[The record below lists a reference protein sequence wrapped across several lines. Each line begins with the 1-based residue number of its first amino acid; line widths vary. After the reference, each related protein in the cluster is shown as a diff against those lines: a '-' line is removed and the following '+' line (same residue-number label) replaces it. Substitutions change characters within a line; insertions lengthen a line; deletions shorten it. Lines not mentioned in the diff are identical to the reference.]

1 MAARRGSAAAAV
13 LVLALAAGVLVAVVL
28 VGCGGGEDAAP
39 AAAGY
44 HLDPPDLANE
54 LVHRGDAGVPVL
66 CYHYFREDFAPGY
79 LVKVLGSVLFGMP
92 ALGDREFWTT
102 PRAEFARHLAWF
114 RDTGTRVMT
123 LDEVADL
130 VEAGRPLPARAVV
143 LTIDDADRSVY
154 EIAWP
159 LLQEYGVQAH
169 LFVPTAQMGRHWSG
183 LEICTREQLSE
194 MADSGAV
201 LVESH
206 THALHHKIKTR
217 GGYEPVFWHPDAVPP
232 PAGREERDALADR
245 WRAAETALAGEDPR
259 WRLDGPLGP
268 VAADLVTSRLEVLA
282 ATGRAPRWLA
292 WPYGFAG
299 AGLDSLARTV
309 GFRGTV
315 SLRPRVFSAADTT
328 LATGRVTLTAKSTM
342 DQISG
347 IWTPDSP

>member
-1 MAARRGSAAAAV
+1 MGARRVCAAAAV
-13 LVLALAAGVLVAVVL
+13 LVLAALIPG
-28 VGCGGGEDAAP
+28 GCGDGGDTSP

-54 LVHRGDAGVPVL
+54 LVHRGEPGVPVL

-130 VEAGRPLPARAVV
+130 VESGRPLPARAVV

-159 LLQEYGVQAH
+159 LLQEHGVRAH
-169 LFVPTAQMGRHWSG
+169 LFVPTAEVGRSWSG
-183 LEICTREQLSE
+183 LELCTQEQLRE
-194 MADSGAV
+194 MAESGAV

-206 THALHHKIKTR
+206 THDLHHKIRTR
-217 GGYEPVFWHPDAVPP
+217 EGYEPVFWHPYAVPP
-232 PAGREERDALADR
+232 PASREERDALADR
-245 WRAAETALAGEDPR
+245 WRAAEPAVAGNEPR
-259 WRLDGPLGP
+259 LRLGGALGP

-299 AGLDSLARTV
+299 AGLDSLARAV

-315 SLRPRVFSAADTT
+315 SLKPRVFSAADST
-328 LATGRVTLTAKSTM
+328 LAAGRVTLTAKSTM
-342 DQISG
+342 DQIGG
-347 IWTPDSP
+347 IWAPASP